1 VSEYKARFYRDERG
15 ISEALDYYRAM
26 PTKHR
31 AKAAKWIKLL
41 ESEGPNLPR
50 PYADIVSS
58 PVRELRP
65 KMAGLQH
72 RFLYVIHG
80 KTILLTGGL
89 LKKSD
94 QVPPVEIEKSKRRY
108 ADWLIRGSR

>member
-1 VSEYKARFYRDERG
+1 MSQYKARFYRDEKGR
-15 ISEALDYYRAM
+15 SEALDYFHGM
-26 PTKHR
+26 PKKHR
-31 AKAAKWIKLL
+31 AKAAKWIRLL

-50 PYADIVSS
+50 PYADILSS

-65 KMAGLQH
+65 KIAGLQH

-80 KTILLTGGL
+80 KTIVLTNGF

-94 QVPPVEIEKSKRRY
+94 QVPPEEIEKSKRRY
-108 ADWLIRGSR
+108 ADWLNRGLS